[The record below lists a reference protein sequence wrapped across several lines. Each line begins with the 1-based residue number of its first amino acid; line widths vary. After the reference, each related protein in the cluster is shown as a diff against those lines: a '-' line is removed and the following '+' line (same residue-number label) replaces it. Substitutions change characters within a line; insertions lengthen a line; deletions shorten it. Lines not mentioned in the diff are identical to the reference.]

1 MVRAIKENV
10 IIRPGG
16 VIEIRRPDL
25 PEGAAAE
32 VIVMLEE
39 PATPEALPSLTS
51 LIGKANSG
59 YASGAEADAF
69 IRAERDA
76 WER

>member
-16 VIEIRRPDL
+16 LIEIRRPDL

-32 VIVMLEE
+32 VIVMVEDR
-39 PATPEALPSLTS
+39 PEKLPRLTS
-51 LIGKANSG
+51 FIGKAKGCFRS
-59 YASGAEADAF
+59 AAEVDAF

-76 WER
+76 WDR

>member
-16 VIEIRRPDL
+16 LIEIRRPDL

-32 VIVMLEE
+32 VIVMIEAPESE
-39 PATPEALPSLTS
+39 PPPLTS
-51 LIGKANSG
+51 LFGKAKGVFSTG
-59 YASGAEADAF
+59 EEADAF

-76 WER
+76 WDR